1 MLDVRRMQVL
11 RAVVTSGSITAAA
24 TNLGY
29 TPSAISQQI
38 SVLEREAGLP
48 LLEKA
53 GRGVQP
59 TAAGKLLTGH
69 AATIADDLAE
79 AERALADL
87 REGRTGTL
95 RVRYFSTAGAALVP
109 QAVADFR
116 KEHPSVRLDLANV
129 EPLDPIH
136 EAAAGR
142 ADVSIVVIADG
153 KEPPL
158 HGIQLVHLLDD
169 PYSAV
174 LPDGHPLADK
184 RVLDLSDLA
193 GEPWVDNEHYAASSW
208 TCRQILLDACASAG
222 FSPSSSLQCNDYT
235 AAQGF
240 VPAGLGIS
248 MIPRLGLGT
257 LTPGI
262 VVRPV
267 CKPEPIRHIY
277 AAVPEFTAAT
287 PATATLIRCL
297 RAAAG
302 QWT

>member
-48 LLEKA
+48 LLEKV

-59 TAAGKLLTGH
+59 TAAGKLLTEH
-69 AATIADDLAE
+69 AGTIADNLAE

-87 REGRTGTL
+87 REGRTGRL
-95 RVRYFSTAGAALVP
+95 RVRYFATAGAGLVP
-109 QAVADFR
+109 QAVAEFR
-116 KEHPSVRLDLANV
+116 KQHPTVVLDLANV
-129 EPLDPIH
+129 EPMDPLH

-142 ADVSIVVIADG
+142 ADVSIVVVAEG
-153 KEPPL
+153 KVPRLP
-158 HGIQLVHLLDD
+158 GMQLVHLLDD
-169 PYSAV
+169 PYFAV

-184 RVLDLSDLA
+184 EVLDFADLG
-193 GEPWVDNEHYAASSW
+193 GEVWVDNEYSSSLW

-222 FSPSSSLQCNDYT
+222 FSPSFSLQCNDYQT
-235 AAQGF
+235 AQGF
-240 VPAGLGIS
+240 VAAGLGIS

-257 LTPGI
+257 VVPGI
-262 VVRPV
+262 VIRPV
-267 CKPEPIRHIY
+267 RRPEPVRLIY
-277 AAVPEFTAAT
+277 AAVPEFTAGQ
-287 PATATLIRCL
+287 PATASLIRCL
-297 RAAAG
+297 RAAAA
-302 QWT
+302 QRTH